1 MRFVIMWAVLSA
13 DEILRDKF
21 NLASPKEGTQSF
33 FAGLTWFLLLLD
45 IIEIAAAWK

>member
-13 DEILRDKF
+13 DEIFRKKF
-21 NLASPKEGTQSF
+21 NIAGPKEDTQRF
-33 FAGLTWFLLLLD
+33 FTGLTWFMLLLD